1 MSISVMASIFRFD
14 KEKTHRAKR
23 NRLRKEAGGEAS
35 VLSRRASHI
44 TAHQLGA
51 DLRTYLL

>member
-23 NRLRKEAGGEAS
+23 NRLRKEVGGEAS
-35 VLSRRASHI
+35 VLSRRAESH
-44 TAHQLGA
+44 HSSSV
-51 DLRTYLL
+51 RC